1 MTKTNFRK
9 NIYFGL
15 KFWRARVI
23 NGAGS
28 MVAAGSQNDRS
39 GKLRAR
45 AGSRDK
51 VIISQSLPL
60 VAYFANE
67 NVPPKWSIT
76 FPDSASN

>member
-9 NIYFGL
+9 NIYFGFGGPESL
-15 KFWRARVI
+15 MVLAAWWQQAARMTGV
-23 NGAGS
+23 
-28 MVAAGSQNDRS
+28 

-51 VIISQSLPL
+51 VILSQSLPL

-76 FPDSASN
+76 FPDSARQ